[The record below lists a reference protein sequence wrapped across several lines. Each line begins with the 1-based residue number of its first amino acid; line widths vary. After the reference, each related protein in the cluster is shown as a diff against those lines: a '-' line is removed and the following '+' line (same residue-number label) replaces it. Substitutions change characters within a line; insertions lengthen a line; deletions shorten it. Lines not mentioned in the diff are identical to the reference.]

1 MIETL
6 GGGFHSEELV
16 GHLRKLDPN
25 ESGSLDHFA
34 FVRWY
39 VYKEVSMDYTEESER
54 LLGWVCKVSLMDLQ

>member
-1 MIETL
+1 M
-6 GGGFHSEELV
+6 GN
-16 GHLRKLDPN
+16 LRKLYPN
-25 ESGSLDHFA
+25 ESGSLDRFA